1 MIVLDT
7 HVLVWWLNGDQ
18 SLSSKAKSALKK
30 CTNIENSIKVSAICA
45 WEIAMLVEKGRL
57 VINMDVD
64 SWLAEADKISAISF
78 VPIDVETAV
87 KSTSLP
93 GSFHKDPAD
102 RIIVSLARHLALPL
116 VTADQQILNYTHV
129 QTIW

>member
-1 MIVLDT
+1 MVVLDT
-7 HVLVWWLNGDQ
+7 HVLVWWLNGDKKL
-18 SLSSKAKSALKK
+18 SLKAKKALGKCKK
-30 CTNIENSIKVSAICA
+30 QHSSIKVSAICA

-64 SWLAEADKISAISF
+64 SWLGEANKIPAISF
-78 VPIDVETAV
+78 VPIDVEIAV

-102 RIIVSLARHLALPL
+102 RMIVSLARHLALPL

>member
-7 HVLVWWLNGDQ
+7 HVLVWWLNGDH

-57 VINMDVD
+57 VFNTDVD
-64 SWLAEADKISAISF
+64 SWLAEADKVPAISF
-78 VPIDVETAV
+78 VPIYVEIAV

-93 GSFHKDPAD
+93 GCFIKT
-102 RIIVSLARHLALPL
+102 R
-116 VTADQQILNYTHV
+116 
-129 QTIW
+129 